1 MNAKRYERA
10 AIAVTAEN
18 AESKKKYDRAEKL
31 ANEVMKILNR
41 MTYRY
46 SSLSDE
52 EHIRYSVLG
61 ARFALLK
68 AISYAAHAD
77 IVKGATNKAES
88 RRRSDRHYRGYLIG
102 CIHARN
108 WHELSTSKFSEFWSN
123 HIDEVPAID
132 RERMR
137 ERMEEE
143 RSRGN

>member
-10 AIAVTAEN
+10 AIVVTAEN

-31 ANEVMKILNR
+31 ANEVMKTLDR

-46 SSLSDE
+46 SALSDE
-52 EHIRYSVLG
+52 EHVRYSVLG

-88 RRRSDRHYRGYLIG
+88 RRRSGRHYRGCMIG
-102 CIHARN
+102 RIKTRN
-108 WHELSTSKFSEFWSN
+108 WQEFMTSKFSEFWGN
-123 HIDEVPAID
+123 HIDEIPAID
-132 RERMR
+132 RERML
-137 ERMEEE
+137 ERIDEE